1 MYRRL
6 PQTEAMARLAA
17 FRDFAGS
24 VTAAG
29 QDGFVLVRVVEAK
42 GSTPRDADAWML
54 VSASG
59 LFGTIGGGRLE
70 LEAIDQAR
78 TVLSGSPATNMAL
91 PLGPA
96 IGQCCGGHVTLS
108 FEVIPRSRFGEIET
122 LVTREDAANPEVWL
136 FGGGH
141 VGRALA
147 RALLLL
153 PVKVHVAETRAD
165 EMALTPDGATRH
177 LTVLPESLVASIAPR
192 AAVIVLTHD
201 HALDFLI
208 VSTALER
215 DDLAQIG
222 MIGSDTKRATFT
234 SQYLREGG
242 DKRRLERLICPIG
255 HKIPDKRPEAI
266 AATVAAEIIAA
277 LAVWRDRRSA
287 PAV

>member
-1 MYRRL
+1 
-6 PQTEAMARLAA
+6 
-17 FRDFAGS
+17 
-24 VTAAG
+24 
-29 QDGFVLVRVVEAK
+29 
-42 GSTPRDADAWML
+42 ML
-54 VSASG
+54 VSEAG
-59 LFGTIGGGRLE
+59 MFGTIGGGRLE
-70 LEAIDQAR
+70 LEAIHLAR
-78 TVLSGSPATNMAL
+78 AVLSGSPATDMAL

-108 FEVIPRSRFGEIET
+108 FEVIPPSRFGEIET
-122 LVTREDAANPEVWL
+122 LVTREDADDPEVWL

-141 VGRALA
+141 VGRALT

-165 EMALTPDGATRH
+165 ELAMTPDGATRH
-177 LTVLPESLVASIAPR
+177 LAALPESLVAGIAPG

-222 MIGSDTKRATFT
+222 MIGSDTKRATFK

-242 DKRRLERLICPIG
+242 DKRRLEQLICPIG
-255 HKIPDKRPEAI
+255 QKVSDKRPEVI

-277 LAVWRDRRSA
+277 LADWKDRQSA
-287 PAV
+287 PAD